1 MVDFGFGQGDFH
13 HVTSGYIR
21 VRGERL
27 HLGDTT
33 RVRKGLPR
41 SESEPVSTDPHT
53 ADPSRKEYF
62 FVCAADM
69 NGWRPGYNRRPDWD
83 HACFV
88 PFGGKEVAAR
98 RALSSILH
106 GSVCERYILL

>member
-1 MVDFGFGQGDFH
+1 MISVLRGAMLAMLLLGTFVSGASARIWWIPANGQWCGKVCHDH
-13 HVTSGYIR
+13 R
-21 VRGERL
+21 R
-27 HLGDTT
+27 
-33 RVRKGLPR
+33 
-41 SESEPVSTDPHT
+41 EPVSTGPHT

-69 NGWRPGYNRRPDWD
+69 NGWRPGYNLRPDWD

-98 RALSSILH
+98 NYTCA
-106 GSVCERYILL
+106 CE

>member
-1 MVDFGFGQGDFH
+1 MISVLARAIFVMLLLGTFVPGASARIWWIPANGQWCGKVCHDH
-13 HVTSGYIR
+13 R
-21 VRGERL
+21 R
-27 HLGDTT
+27 
-33 RVRKGLPR
+33 
-41 SESEPVSTDPHT
+41 EPVSTGPHT

-69 NGWRPGYNRRPDWD
+69 NGWRPGYNLRPEWD

-98 RALSSILH
+98 NYTCA
-106 GSVCERYILL
+106 CE